1 MNEDWLRI
9 LLSWL
14 PFVVLILAYILCAR
28 FTRQRTASG
37 LTMIELYE
45 QQLAETRRT
54 NATLE
59 KIAAALDKGSVN

>member
-1 MNEDWLRI
+1 VNGNNWSV
-9 LLSWL
+9 LLSWW
-14 PFVVLILAYILCAR
+14 PFVVLIAAYILCVR

-45 QQLAETRRT
+45 QQIVETRRT

-59 KIAAALDKGSVN
+59 RIAAALDKGSVV